1 MLGGNLYVKWVFIS
15 YPEEE
20 TTLLDYSS
28 ALPSLHLLLH
38 KWWRKSLKIVA
49 ICEIK
54 TRWKEKKYKEGSGS
68 VLSLSPPFL
77 WTLHVFTTNVYT
89 VHIFLFHAAL
99 FLPILKIRHGYFL
112 WFAAK
117 EITGCLFFVTRFIFP
132 IYSIVQYFLRT
143 AGVLLIQINNK

>member
-20 TTLLDYSS
+20 TTLLDYSP

-68 VLSLSPPFL
+68 VLSLPPFL
-77 WTLHVFTTNVYT
+77 WTLHVFTTNVHSAY
-89 VHIFLFHAAL
+89 ISLSAL

-117 EITGCLFFVTRFIFP
+117 EITGCLFFVARFI
-132 IYSIVQYFLRT
+132 YYLLNCSIFF
-143 AGVLLIQINNK
+143 